1 MPPAPPPLPPGAGL
15 AARLSAVRPAR
26 LRRDALTGP
35 LSDLIDPLRGGVERL
50 GEQVAGGVLRL
61 GVTGLRRSGKTV
73 FVASLVHNLLNPGR
87 LPFFEPARSPEFVAR
102 LEPQP
107 DLSVPRFDVEAR
119 LAELTGVPPRWPEPT
134 RAVSRVRLAV
144 RYRPTGLVRRRLGD
158 TATLRLDIVD
168 YPGEWLLDLPMLGQ
182 DFASWSR
189 RTLELSDRPLR
200 RERARDWR
208 AALSSLDPAAKADEA
223 AARTVA
229 RLYAAYLRAC
239 RESEAP
245 LSLLQPGRFLEPGEM
260 EGAPALEFCPL
271 PLDGRPARGT
281 LGRLMEDRFEA
292 YKRHVVRRFFRT
304 HFAGLDRQVVL
315 VDLLGAMNAG
325 AEGVADLRTALET
338 SLAAFRHGRPS
349 WLERLF
355 RPSIDRVLFAA
366 TKADHVAAGQ
376 HARLRA
382 LMQDLVKDARDA
394 IRFEGAAVETMAV
407 AAVKCTETVTVDQ
420 DGRPLACVKG
430 IPVGRS
436 APTVLFPGE
445 LPESLADLAEP
456 RHRFLRFDPPAG
468 LARDGRGL
476 PNVRLDQALQFL
488 VGDRLA

>member
-1 MPPAPPPLPPGAGL
+1 M
-15 AARLSAVRPAR
+15 
-26 LRRDALTGP
+26 TGP
-35 LSDLIDPLRGGVERL
+35 LSDLIDPLRGGMGRL
-50 GEQVAGGVLRL
+50 GEQVSGGVLRL

-87 LPFFEPARSPEFVAR
+87 LPFFEAARAPEFVAR

-134 RAVSRVRLAV
+134 RAVSRVRLAI
-144 RYRPTGLVRRRLGD
+144 RYRPAGAIRRRLGE

-182 DFASWSR
+182 DYAAWSR
-189 RTLELSDRPLR
+189 QTLELSERPLR
-200 RERARDWR
+200 RERAAEWR
-208 AALSSLDPAAKADEA
+208 AHLSTLDPAARADEA
-223 AARTVA
+223 SARQAA
-229 RLYAAYLRAC
+229 RLYTAYLRAC
-239 RESEAP
+239 RESDAP

-260 EGAPALEFCPL
+260 EGAPALEFCPM
-271 PLDGRPARGT
+271 PVGGRTARGT

-376 HARLRA
+376 HRRLRE
-382 LMQDLVKDARDA
+382 LMGQLVKDARDS
-394 IRFEGAAVETMAV
+394 IRFEGATVETMAI

-436 APTVLFPGE
+436 KPTVLFPGE
-445 LPESLADLAEP
+445 LPETLADLAEP
-456 RHRFLRFDPPAG
+456 RHRFLRFEPPPG
-468 LARDGRGL
+468 LGRDGRGFD
-476 PNVRLDQALQFL
+476 NARLDQALQFL
-488 VGDRLA
+488 IGDRLG